1 MKRIL
6 STLALGLMF
15 ALSANAQTQAP
26 LSIETCYT
34 LAMQN
39 YPLAKQR
46 ELIAKS
52 KGYSIENAAKGR
64 LPQISFSGQATYQS
78 DVTQIPIQL
87 PGLDFPTPGKD
98 QYKLYAEVSQT
109 LYDGG
114 LIREQQ
120 QAQEAR
126 AAVEGQQLEVE
137 LYKLK
142 DRVNQLFFGMLLLD
156 AQLEQVVLLKKD
168 LLSGINKTEAAIKN
182 GVAFRSSLDIL
193 KAESLKADQRTIEL
207 TATRQA
213 YSGMLALLIAQ
224 NPEEPLA
231 LVSPPPIAVSE
242 AINRPELQLY
252 EVQNQS
258 LALQH
263 NLLTARNRPKVSL
276 FLQTGFGRP
285 ALNLL
290 SNDFEPYFIGGLRV
304 QYPLSFLYTL
314 KNDKALIDLSRA
326 QVGLQKETFLFNTR
340 LALRQQN
347 AEIAKLEALL
357 RADEA
362 IIALRSGI
370 KNTTSVQLEN
380 GVVNANDYLR
390 EVNAED
396 YARQNKLLHEI
407 QLLMAQY
414 NHQTTSGAGK

>member
-1 MKRIL
+1 MKRIFNI
-6 STLALGLMF
+6 LALGLML
-15 ALSANAQTQAP
+15 ATTAQAQTQAP
-26 LSIETCYT
+26 LSIETCYA
-34 LAMQN
+34 LAVQH

-52 KGYSIENAAKGR
+52 KDYSIENAAKGR

-98 QYKLYAEVSQT
+98 QYKLYAEASQT

-114 LIREQQ
+114 LIRQQQ

-126 AAVEGQQLEVE
+126 AAVEGQQLDVE

-142 DRVNQLFFGMLLLD
+142 DRVNQLFFGILLLD
-156 AQLEQVVLLKKD
+156 AQLEQTALLKKD
-168 LLSGINKTEAAIKN
+168 IRLGLNKTEAAIKN

-207 TATRQA
+207 TATRKA

-224 NPEEPLA
+224 SPDQPLV
-231 LVSPPPIAVSE
+231 LVSPPPVAVSE
-242 AINRPELQLY
+242 TINRPELMLFDA
-252 EVQNQS
+252 QNQS

-285 ALNLL
+285 ALNVL

-326 QVGLQKETFLFNTR
+326 QVDLQKETFLFNTR
-340 LALRQQN
+340 LTLRQQN
-347 AEIAKLEALL
+347 AEIGKLEALL
-357 RADEA
+357 RADEE
-362 IIALRSGI
+362 IIVLRSGI

-396 YARQNKLLHEI
+396 QARQNKLLHDI
-407 QLLMAQY
+407 QLRMAQY
-414 NHQTTSGAGK
+414 NHQTTSGN

>member
-1 MKRIL
+1 M
-6 STLALGLMF
+6 
-15 ALSANAQTQAP
+15 
-26 LSIETCYT
+26 
-34 LAMQN
+34 
-39 YPLAKQR
+39 
-46 ELIAKS
+46 
-52 KGYSIENAAKGR
+52 
-64 LPQISFSGQATYQS
+64 PQISFSGQVTYQS

-87 PGLDFPTPGKD
+87 PGLDFQAPGKD
-98 QYKLYAEVSQT
+98 QYKLFAEATQT

-114 LIREQQ
+114 LIRQQQ

-142 DRVNQLFFGMLLLD
+142 DRVNQLFFGTLLLD
-156 AQLEQVVLLKKD
+156 AQLEQVALLKKD
-168 LLSGINKTEAAIKN
+168 IQLGLNKTDAAIKN
-182 GVAFRSSLDIL
+182 GVALRSSLDIL
-193 KAESLKADQRTIEL
+193 KAELLKADQRTIEL

-224 NPEEPLA
+224 NPEEALL
-231 LVSPPPIAVSE
+231 LVSPPPVAVSE
-242 AINRPELQLY
+242 AINRPELLLY
-252 EVQNQS
+252 DVQNQS
-258 LALQH
+258 LVLQH

-347 AEIAKLEALL
+347 AEIAKLESLL
-357 RADEA
+357 QTDEE
-362 IIALRSGI
+362 IIGLRSGI

-414 NHQTTSGAGK
+414 QQKTTTGN

>member
-1 MKRIL
+1 MRSIL
-6 STLALGLMF
+6 NLLILLLFAASLHAQNPKPLTLEDCYGL
-15 ALSANAQTQAP
+15 AR
-26 LSIETCYT
+26 
-34 LAMQN
+34 QN
-39 YPLAKQR
+39 YPLIKQR
-46 ELIAKS
+46 DLIAKS
-52 KGYSIENAAKGR
+52 KDYAIDNLAKGR

-98 QYKLYAEVSQT
+98 QYKLYAEVSQN

-126 AAVEGQQLEVE
+126 TAVEGQQLEVE

-142 DRVNQLFFGMLLLD
+142 ERVNQLFFGILLLD
-156 AQLEQVVLLKKD
+156 AQLEQTTLLKKD
-168 LLSGINKTEAAIKN
+168 IRLGLSKTEAAIKN
-182 GVAFRSSLDIL
+182 GVALRSSLDLL
-193 KAESLKADQRTIEL
+193 KAESLKADQRVVEL

-213 YSGMLALLIAQ
+213 YSGMLALLVAQ
-224 NPEEPLA
+224 NPDEPLA
-231 LVSPPPIAVSE
+231 LLPPPAVAVSE
-242 AINRPELQLY
+242 AINRPELKLFDA
-252 EVQNQS
+252 QNQS
-258 LALQH
+258 LVLQH
-263 NLLTARNRPKVSL
+263 NLLAARNRPKVSL

-285 ALNLL
+285 ALNVL

-304 QYPLSFLYTL
+304 QYPLSFRYTL

-326 QVGLQKETFLFNTR
+326 QVNLQQETFLFNTR
-340 LALRQQN
+340 IALRQQN

-357 RADEA
+357 RADEE

-414 NHQTTSGAGK
+414 NHQTTSGN